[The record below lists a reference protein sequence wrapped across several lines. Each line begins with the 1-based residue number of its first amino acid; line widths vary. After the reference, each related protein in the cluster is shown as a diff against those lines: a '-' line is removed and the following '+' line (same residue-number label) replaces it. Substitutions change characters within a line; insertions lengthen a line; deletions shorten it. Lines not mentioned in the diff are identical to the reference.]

1 MVCPLGCGDPIHARH
16 RDVLLAFCSLSAIK
30 SCKSDP
36 NPFCFSPRCGWE
48 SEGLENV
55 RDAEAVCSA
64 LLLGFC
70 FCSYGGVGA
79 ALVVRWRWE
88 RSDQISI
95 LGITETA

>member
-1 MVCPLGCGDPIHARH
+1 MRGTTMYCCRSALCLQLQAANPTLIHFAFLP
-16 RDVLLAFCSLSAIK
+16 DVV
-30 SCKSDP
+30 
-36 NPFCFSPRCGWE
+36 WE
-48 SEGLENV
+48 SEGFGNV

-70 FCSYGGVGA
+70 FCFYGGVGA